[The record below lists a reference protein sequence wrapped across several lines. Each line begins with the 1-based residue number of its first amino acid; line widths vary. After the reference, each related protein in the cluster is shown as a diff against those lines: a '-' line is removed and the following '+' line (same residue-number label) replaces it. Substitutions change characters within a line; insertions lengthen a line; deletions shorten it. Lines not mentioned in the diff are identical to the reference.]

1 MTTAYIQHPTCA
13 LHDMGAEHPEC
24 PDRLAAINDALINAR
39 LMELLRVV
47 DAVPATREQIA
58 RVHSPEHIEHVCNSV
73 PVEGFYPLDADTN
86 MNSHSLAAA
95 ELAAGA
101 VVQATNL
108 VMCGDAKQVFCA
120 VRPPGHHA
128 EYSRAMGF
136 CIFNNI
142 AVGVA
147 HALAEHGIQRAAVL
161 DFDVHH
167 GNGTEDIFKDD
178 PRVMLCSS
186 FQHPFF
192 PYLYGESQTGH
203 LINVPLSA
211 GSDSAAFRAAV
222 LERWLPELDAFKPEI
237 IYISAGF
244 DAHRLDPL
252 AQVNL
257 VEDDFAWVTREIK
270 KVANQYSEGRIISA
284 LEGGYDLQ
292 ALGRSVVAHLG
303 VLIGTI

>member
-13 LHDMGAEHPEC
+13 LHDMGEAHPEC

-39 LMELLRVV
+39 LMDLLRVY
-47 DAVPATREQIA
+47 DAMPATREQIA
-58 RVHSPEHIEHVCNSV
+58 RVHSSEHIEHVYDSA
-73 PVEGFYPLDADTN
+73 PLEGFYPLDGDTN
-86 MNSHSLAAA
+86 MNPHSLAAA
-95 ELAAGA
+95 EFAAGA
-101 VVQATNL
+101 VVQATDL

-128 EYSRAMGF
+128 EYCRAMGF

-147 HALAEHGIQRAAVL
+147 HAMAEYGLQRVAVI

-192 PYLYGESQTGH
+192 PYVYGQSQAGH

-211 GSDSAAFRAAV
+211 GTDSATFRAAV
-222 LERWLPELDAFKPEI
+222 LEQWLPELQAFQPEI

-252 AQVNL
+252 AQFNL
-257 VEDDFAWVTREIK
+257 VEDDFAWVTHEIK
-270 KVANQYSEGRIISA
+270 KMADQYAQGRIISA

-303 VLIGTI
+303 VLMGAV